1 MKTMRA
7 THLALVGVLA
17 GTGSLTTACRDIVQ
31 PAAPAAPAAA
41 VRATVTTIGVDLDPD
56 GYGVR
61 VDEGSERAIGTN
73 ATVTIADIPAGDHAV
88 RLAGVAAN
96 CPVGGANPRAVTI
109 AAGDTA
115 DVAFAVVCTALT
127 GSVNVTTATSGAD
140 VDPDGYSVSVDGGSA
155 RAIGTNGAITIA
167 GLPPGDHVIRFD
179 GPAANCT
186 VDSPNP
192 RTVTVIAGAVSNVA
206 FRVACTALSGGA
218 AFASVSAGQAYSCG
232 VTIDGAAYCWGNNAY
247 GQLGNGSTNPSTTP
261 VPVDGGLV
269 FASLSVGWGFT
280 CGLTTGGGASCWG
293 GDYGPRPAPVGAG
306 LTFTSLTIG
315 GWGFVC
321 GLTAGGAAYCWG
333 VNSEGEFGDGTTTSS
348 PTPVRAGGGMTF
360 MSLSAGLS
368 SACGVA
374 LDGTAYCW
382 GRLPAAA
389 HPELCQVDDMSGE
402 MFCTRPMAVP
412 SEVPFTQVSAGEG
425 FYCGLTPDGA
435 AYCWG
440 WYPGGESNAGSVAV
454 PGLLRFATLSVG
466 AQRAC
471 GVASNGSAY
480 CWGWIPIPPPG
491 ELRNS
496 PTLVQGG
503 TIFAAA
509 SVGLLHACGV
519 TPDGAAYCWGV
530 NSNGE
535 LGDGSQTNSLVPVKV
550 TGPR

>member
-1 MKTMRA
+1 
-7 THLALVGVLA
+7 
-17 GTGSLTTACRDIVQ
+17 
-31 PAAPAAPAAA
+31 
-41 VRATVTTIGVDLDPD
+41 
-56 GYGVR
+56 
-61 VDEGSERAIGTN
+61 
-73 ATVTIADIPAGDHAV
+73 
-88 RLAGVAAN
+88 
-96 CPVGGANPRAVTI
+96 
-109 AAGDTA
+109 
-115 DVAFAVVCTALT
+115 
-127 GSVNVTTATSGAD
+127 
-140 VDPDGYSVSVDGGSA
+140 
-155 RAIGTNGAITIA
+155 
-167 GLPPGDHVIRFD
+167 
-179 GPAANCT
+179 
-186 VDSPNP
+186 
-192 RTVTVIAGAVSNVA
+192 
-206 FRVACTALSGGA
+206 
-218 AFASVSAGQAYSCG
+218 VSAGQAYSCG